1 MISKSKKTTQKRK
14 KPARKSSL
22 RTFLKWAVAVGVA
35 GALSGFLL
43 LVFVFSYIYQ
53 ELPPLDA
60 VTNYHP
66 RVPLRVWSADG
77 KLLAEF
83 GEEHRDFVAIK
94 DVPLDVRHAILA
106 AEDDGFYEHPG
117 IEITGILRAAI
128 TNALTGRR
136 GQGGSTITQQVARN
150 FFLTTD
156 RTYKRKL
163 YEIAMSFKIEHMLTK
178 DQILEIYINQIYL
191 GQRSYGFQSA
201 ARTYFGRSLDQL
213 TIGEAATLAGL
224 PVAPSAYNPIVNPA
238 AATMRKNYV
247 LRRMYDLHY
256 IDEATYARE
265 KAAPMQTRRT
275 PTADEMIANGLAREH
290 VEADYASELARVLV
304 YDIFKDETYSRGLNV
319 YTTINSV
326 DQKAAVD
333 AVRSALVSY
342 DRKYGYRGPEGFVDI
357 SDAASRAKTIRTTL
371 ANTRSSPVMVP
382 AVVTSASTK
391 GIRAAISSKESVD
404 LDADSLRFGRRY
416 LTKRKDGRELRPGS
430 IIRVMRSKDNKGW
443 TLGQV
448 PEVEAAFIAG
458 DYNTGAVRAFVG
470 GFDFNINKFN
480 HVTQA
485 WRQPG
490 SSFKPFIYSAALD
503 KGFTPTTIIN
513 DAPISIDP
521 KLTGNKLWEPRNY
534 ENRFDGPMTMRE
546 GLQRSKNLVTIR
558 IMQAIGPEY
567 AQEFIGRFGFS
578 PEQHPANLPM
588 ALGAGSVTPWQMFGA
603 YSTFA
608 NGGFLVKPY
617 LIERVTDV
625 TGRTLMRNTGRT
637 AGDEAIRAISDR
649 NAYVMDS
656 LLHGVATRGTAR
668 RSTRELKRN
677 DIGGKTGTTNNA
689 YDAWFC
695 GYTGDQV
702 GVSWIGYDTPRPLGA
717 RETGGGLALPVWI
730 DYMRVAEKDRPDAV
744 RVQPESVV
752 NIDGEVYYKDPIKA
766 PVLEGDRP
774 IELDHD
780 EQDVIR
786 NQIF

>member
-265 KAAPMQTRRT
+265 KAAPMQTRRIY
-275 PTADEMIANGLAREH
+275 PEKG
-290 VEADYASELARVLV
+290 
-304 YDIFKDETYSRGLNV
+304 
-319 YTTINSV
+319 SV
-326 DQKAAVD
+326 
-333 AVRSALVSY
+333 
-342 DRKYGYRGPEGFVDI
+342 
-357 SDAASRAKTIRTTL
+357 
-371 ANTRSSPVMVP
+371 
-382 AVVTSASTK
+382 
-391 GIRAAISSKESVD
+391 
-404 LDADSLRFGRRY
+404 
-416 LTKRKDGRELRPGS
+416 KDGE
-430 IIRVMRSKDNKGW
+430 
-443 TLGQV
+443 
-448 PEVEAAFIAG
+448 E
-458 DYNTGAVRAFVG
+458 
-470 GFDFNINKFN
+470 
-480 HVTQA
+480 
-485 WRQPG
+485 
-490 SSFKPFIYSAALD
+490 
-503 KGFTPTTIIN
+503 
-513 DAPISIDP
+513 
-521 KLTGNKLWEPRNY
+521 
-534 ENRFDGPMTMRE
+534 
-546 GLQRSKNLVTIR
+546 
-558 IMQAIGPEY
+558 
-567 AQEFIGRFGFS
+567 
-578 PEQHPANLPM
+578 
-588 ALGAGSVTPWQMFGA
+588 
-603 YSTFA
+603 
-608 NGGFLVKPY
+608 
-617 LIERVTDV
+617 
-625 TGRTLMRNTGRT
+625 
-637 AGDEAIRAISDR
+637 
-649 NAYVMDS
+649 
-656 LLHGVATRGTAR
+656 
-668 RSTRELKRN
+668 
-677 DIGGKTGTTNNA
+677 
-689 YDAWFC
+689 
-695 GYTGDQV
+695 
-702 GVSWIGYDTPRPLGA
+702 
-717 RETGGGLALPVWI
+717 
-730 DYMRVAEKDRPDAV
+730 
-744 RVQPESVV
+744 
-752 NIDGEVYYKDPIKA
+752 
-766 PVLEGDRP
+766 
-774 IELDHD
+774 
-780 EQDVIR
+780 
-786 NQIF
+786 